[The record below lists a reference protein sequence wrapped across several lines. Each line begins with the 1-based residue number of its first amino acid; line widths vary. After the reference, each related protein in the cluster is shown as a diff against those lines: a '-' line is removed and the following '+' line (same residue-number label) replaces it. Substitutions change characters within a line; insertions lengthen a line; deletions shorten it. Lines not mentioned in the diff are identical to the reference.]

1 MRRVALLAVL
11 AVVALTSIAGGAVMA
26 LGSWL
31 GPERLGLLG
40 LFDSVPVQV
49 TRGDRRRSVPFH
61 PRQPNGVHV
70 R

>member
-31 GPERLGLLG
+31 GPERLG
-40 LFDSVPVQV
+40 DRKSVV
-49 TRGDRRRSVPFH
+49 
-61 PRQPNGVHV
+61 
-70 R
+70 